1 MVTFTLIIK
10 HYSFEMQIQALIAPD
25 ESNNIKE
32 ILTANKC
39 FQTTNILERF
49 SVKEKKT

>member
-39 FQTTNILERF
+39 FQTTYILERF
-49 SVKEKKT
+49 SVMKKNP